1 LTRQKAQ
8 IGTKFIRAAPGA
20 LARGFVLLLLFAH
33 QSWTGIICICN
44 RPDASAHAYCRLA
57 QRDNT
62 AVETHQE
69 EGLDI
74 HSSHCPSP
82 ETLAPGPQFDNSTH
96 GVKVC
101 CQSAQDAGEQAV
113 VVSSTKQPTMEN
125 FLSSVRIDAQTTVAP
140 ASVYIHPQ
148 RRDRPL
154 YLAFS
159 CWRI

>member
-1 LTRQKAQ
+1 MTWQKAQ
-8 IGTKFIRAAPGA
+8 IGTKFIRAASGA

-33 QSWTGIICICN
+33 QYWAGVICICN
-44 RPDASAHAYCRLA
+44 RPEASGHAYCRLA

-62 AVETHQE
+62 TVETHQ

-82 ETLAPGPQFDNSTH
+82 ETLAPGAQFDNSTH
-96 GVKVC
+96 DVKVC

-113 VVSSTKQPTMEN
+113 AVSSAKQLPMEN
-125 FLSSVRIDAQTTVAP
+125 PLSPVRIGAQTTVAP
-140 ASVYIHPQ
+140 ASVYVHPQ
-148 RRDRPL
+148 RRDRQL

>member
-1 LTRQKAQ
+1 MTRQKAR
-8 IGTKFIRAAPGA
+8 IGTTFIRAASRA
-20 LARGFVLLLLFAH
+20 LARGFTLLLLFSHLAW
-33 QSWTGIICICN
+33 SGAICGCN
-44 RPDASAHAYCRLA
+44 YPDWHPCRRLA

-62 AVETHQE
+62 AAETHQE
-69 EGLDI
+69 GLDV

-96 GVKVC
+96 DVKVC
-101 CQSAQDAGEQAV
+101 CQSTQDAGEQLV

-125 FLSSVRIDAQTTVAP
+125 FLSPVRIDAQTTVAP

>member
-1 LTRQKAQ
+1 MTRQKAR
-8 IGTKFIRAAPGA
+8 IRTTFIRAASRA
-20 LARGFVLLLLFAH
+20 LARGFALLLLFSHLAW
-33 QSWTGIICICN
+33 SGAICGCN
-44 RPDASAHAYCRLA
+44 YPDGHACRRLA
-57 QRDNT
+57 QRDDT

-69 EGLDI
+69 GSDI

-82 ETLAPGPQFDNSTH
+82 ETLAPGSQFNNSTH

-101 CQSAQDAGEQAV
+101 CQSAQGAGEHAV
-113 VVSSTKQPTMEN
+113 VVSSTKQLTMEI
-125 FLSSVRIDAQTTVAP
+125 FLSPVRIGAQTTVAP